1 MTFSVLILIHKDNFV
16 KRLLKTESGRVL
28 AGIAKSFKKC
38 FCAEDRKK
46 IWKAQY
52 RSLYATKEATK
63 QFTLSKEINYTDFS
77 SNKQLRSS

>member
-16 KRLLKTESGRVL
+16 KRLLKTESGRVLAGRVL

-52 RSLYATKEATK
+52 RSLYATKA
-63 QFTLSKEINYTDFS
+63 YRYM
-77 SNKQLRSS
+77 SNFKLHEENN

>member
-52 RSLYATKEATK
+52 RSLYATKA
-63 QFTLSKEINYTDFS
+63 YRYM
-77 SNKQLRSS
+77 SNFKLHEENN